1 VSFWRKQV
9 VQPALDGDL
18 RAALAEQ
25 YEILQHDP
33 GNPQAHFALGT
44 LHHLQGQTEAAIESF
59 LQAIELDPAYAAPH
73 VGLGRLCAV
82 QGRYDEAWRH
92 AEEAARLGDRSLIEQ
107 LQRYPNVT
115 H

>member
-1 VSFWRKQV
+1 MSFWRKQV

-59 LQAIELDPAYAAPH
+59 LQAIELDPA
-73 VGLGRLCAV
+73 
-82 QGRYDEAWRH
+82 WRH